1 MFLMRSAFSLQGL
14 WRESN
19 HCLSNLSVRG
29 KSEKKDMYFV
39 WVKVLLRT
47 GICRTLLVLRRRP
60 LLHTQIPGGFQ
71 HSQTHSYLLLERFC
85 FPWAP
90 SHSCF
95 QWKRWVPHSDL
106 CYHGLKKLLLSS
118 YGWNQNARRVAIRV
132 NKASPNHQDFDQ
144 YCGLTQTHVNL
155 GHWTMAIFW
164 RREFC
169 PLLSS
174 GRKTLG
180 IVEALLPT
188 QRKFPGRGSKECA
201 SNERITTISC
211 TGTIR

>member
-71 HSQTHSYLLLERFC
+71 HCQTHSYLLLERFR

-144 YCGLTQTHVNL
+144 YCGLTQTHVKPGPLDYGNIL
-155 GHWTMAIFW
+155 KERILSFAFQWQKNPGHCRSI
-164 RREFC
+164 
-169 PLLSS
+169 
-174 GRKTLG
+174 
-180 IVEALLPT
+180 
-188 QRKFPGRGSKECA
+188 A
-201 SNERITTISC
+201 SNPEKVSRERQ
-211 TGTIR
+211 